1 MEDKL
6 KDLQDK
12 FKVLSLRTK
21 LEFNKKFLES
31 ENKELRK
38 IIQEIDNEES
48 NKKAILRKNKLSKK
62 IFLNIKQLKN
72 TYLQL
77 ILIENYLQ
85 LI

>member
-1 MEDKL
+1 MEEKL

-12 FKVLSLRTK
+12 FKVLSLRTQ
-21 LEFNKKFLES
+21 LEFNKKFLEA

-77 ILIENYLQ
+77 IFIENYLQ

>member
-1 MEDKL
+1 MENKL

-12 FKVLSLRTK
+12 FKVLSLRTE
-21 LEFNKKFLES
+21 LEFNKKFLEA

-38 IIQEIDNEES
+38 IIQEIDNEEP

-62 IFLNIKQLKN
+62 IFLNIKQLKH

-77 ILIENYLQ
+77 IRIENYLQ

>member
-1 MEDKL
+1 MENKL

-12 FKVLSLRTK
+12 FKVLSLRTE
-21 LEFNKKFLES
+21 LEFNKKFLEA

-38 IIQEIDNEES
+38 IIQEIDNDEP

-62 IFLNIKQLKN
+62 IFLNIKQLKH

-77 ILIENYLQ
+77 IRIENYLQ